1 MGMYLGG
8 GASGGLFI
16 PVINVGATTIARG
29 CVVSFKTD
37 ADRTHAAAGL
47 FPESSLDRP
56 GAYGVAAS
64 TLVAIVPWVTS
75 TADNPCGV
83 TTKPIGS
90 GEHGIILVQ
99 GLGLIRT
106 GGSVAAADLLKV
118 STLGIAV
125 TRAVP
130 DSSSKVIGK
139 AICDDFVPA
148 DIGDGAAL
156 TITYA
161 WAFLDLWNFDA
172 VGIT

>member
-8 GASGGLFI
+8 GASGGLMI

-90 GEHGIILVQ
+90 GEHGIIIVQ
-99 GLGLIRT
+99 GLGLLRT
-106 GGSVAAADLLKV
+106 GGSVAAGDLLMT
-118 STLGIAV
+118 STLGIGI
-125 TRAVP
+125 TRTTGN
-130 DSSSKVIGK
+130 KVIGK

-161 WAFLDLWNFDA
+161 WAFLDLWNFDS